1 MKIRSNLAVSES
13 GFIFD
18 PATGES
24 FSTNE
29 TGRQIIALLR
39 NGSSEAEIKQ
49 FFADNFD
56 VDSNIFEKH
65 FFDFLNLMSSMQ
77 LVEN

>member
-1 MKIRSNLAVSES
+1 MKIRKNLAVSES

-29 TGRQIIALLR
+29 TGREIISLLR
-39 NGSSEAEIKQ
+39 NGSSESEIRQ
-49 FFADNFD
+49 YFADNFD
-56 VDSNIFEKH
+56 VDTNIFEKH
-65 FFDFLNLMSSMQ
+65 YFDFVNLLSSMQ

>member
-1 MKIRSNLAVSES
+1 MKIRANLAVSES